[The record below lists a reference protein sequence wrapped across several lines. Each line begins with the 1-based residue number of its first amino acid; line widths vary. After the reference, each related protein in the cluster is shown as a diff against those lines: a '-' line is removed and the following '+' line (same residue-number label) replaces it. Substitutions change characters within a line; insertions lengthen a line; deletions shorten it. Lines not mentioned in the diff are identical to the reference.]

1 MIAASDSPP
10 LRVASIGQLLT
21 DVVLPVEHLPVCAGE
36 HQRIESIQ
44 IEPGGAG
51 NFLVAGARLG
61 LEMSALG
68 LVGDDYFGTVMIEA
82 LSAEGVDVSGVS
94 RPANS
99 VTATC
104 FTLVDKSAQHVFIG
118 RSGIGPTLS
127 FDEHWRCVVGEMDA
141 IQTWG
146 YALGEPYL
154 SDALVRAM
162 EFAHLAGCPVFF
174 DPGPPVRSVA
184 ERLRREALSHCD
196 VVLLT
201 EDELPLIADG
211 RTGEAAVEL
220 ALTRGPSLVCV
231 KRGANGS
238 VAYRNRERVEH
249 PGFPVEVRDTTA
261 AGDAFAAAFVY
272 AQLRGWSLVQTVSFA
287 NACGA
292 AKVRKLGAGRQV
304 PTRSEVFGVLREHNI
319 DPPSA

>member
-1 MIAASDSPP
+1 MIGANDARA
-10 LRVASIGQLLT
+10 LRVASIGELLT
-21 DVVLPVEHLPVCAGE
+21 DVVLPIEHLPVCAGE

-68 LVGDDYFGTVMIEA
+68 LVGDDHFGTAMIEA

-94 RPANS
+94 RPPDS

-104 FTLVDKSAQHVFIG
+104 FTLVEKSGQHVFIG
-118 RSGIGPTLS
+118 RSGIGPTLR
-127 FDEHWRCVVGEMDA
+127 FDEHWRCVIDEMDA

-154 SDALVRAM
+154 SEALVQAM

-174 DPGPPVRSVA
+174 DPGPPVRPVT
-184 ERLRREALSHCD
+184 EKLLREALSHCD

-201 EDELPLIADG
+201 EEELPLVADG
-211 RTGEAAVEL
+211 RTGEVAVEF
-220 ALTRGPSLVCV
+220 ALTRGPSLICV

-238 VAYRNRERVEH
+238 VAYRNGERVEH
-249 PGFPVEVRDTTA
+249 PGFLVEVRDTAA

-272 AQLRGWSLVQTVSFA
+272 AQLRGWSLAQTVSFA

-292 AKVRKLGAGRQV
+292 AKVRKLGTGRQV
-304 PTRSEVFGVLREHNI
+304 PTRAEVFGVLREHNV
-319 DPPSA
+319 DLPAG